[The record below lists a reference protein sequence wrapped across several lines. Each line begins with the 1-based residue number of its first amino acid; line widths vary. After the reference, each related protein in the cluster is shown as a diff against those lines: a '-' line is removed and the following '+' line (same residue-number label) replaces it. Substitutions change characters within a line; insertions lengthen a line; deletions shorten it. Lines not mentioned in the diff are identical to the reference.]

1 MTLWVL
7 TRYPRAGTFHVEAAM
22 HDECIIFLQSDR
34 STIQKQKLADSLGLP
49 RTKYIFI
56 PVFHFGIMIPI
67 KRFCS
72 LKYKRKDVVY
82 V

>member
-7 TRYPRAGTFHVEAAM
+7 TRYPRAGNFHVEASMNDA
-22 HDECIIFLQSDR
+22 CIIVLQSDR
-34 STIQKQKLADSLGLP
+34 STIQKQKLADQLGLP
-49 RTKYIFI
+49 GTKYIFI
-56 PVFHFGIMIPI
+56 PVFHFGIIIPI

-72 LKYKRKDVVY
+72 HKYKRKDVVY